1 MAYQAKKFD
10 YAAFL
15 SPNKDKLNQLQNQIN
30 NYEQNFNSTYDHT
43 KDAGWVAAN
52 DQLMSAADVASSN
65 ARGRLANRIGATSTA
80 QQVASDSVYAD
91 ALKNSQNLI
100 PQYRGAAYDKGY
112 NNLQNQYNML
122 LQQDQYDYQK
132 YLNDRNLAYDQ
143 YNTVENNNLQ
153 AYLAEQNR
161 LAAQAQAEAD
171 KLKAQ
176 LDNEY
181 KYNQLI
187 AQYGTDWLKDA
198 AAYLD
203 GGTGSAGSG
212 SGSTGVS
219 GSKSVYGPPTFDE
232 WKNNITGGWTPMTNS
247 SSDAVNDFLN
257 NIYDRSTFN
266 RNLAG
271 QSGYSDYNSYVER
284 MIGDWIRAGRL
295 TQSDANRIRAYYK

>member
-100 PQYRGAAYDKGY
+100 PQYREAAYDKGY

-187 AQYGTDWLKDA
+187 AQYGSDWLNQGN
-198 AAYLD
+198 L
-203 GGTGSAGSG
+203 TGSGASSG
-212 SGSTGVS
+212 S
-219 GSKSVYGPPTFDE
+219 
-232 WKNNITGGWTPMTNS
+232 TGGWTPMTNS